1 MSDSLDKQQKN
12 TDKRLENLKPRWK
25 KGESG
30 NPNGRPKKGTA
41 IADILNAKGNELN
54 ENGLTN
60 KEIMLNKV
68 YEKALNHSDRWSVQ
82 FICDRT
88 EGRAIER
95 RVDVSDEWKEVVKEA
110 YKPES

>member
-41 IADILNAKGNELN
+41 IADILNAKGDEVDDD
-54 ENGLTN
+54 GLTN
-60 KEIMLNKV
+60 REIMLHKV
-68 YEKALNHSDRWSVQ
+68 YDKAVKHGDLKSVM
-82 FICDRT
+82 FISDRT
-88 EGRAIER
+88 EGRAVER
-95 RVDVSDEWKEVVKEA
+95 NVNISDEWQELVTEL

>member
-41 IADILNAKGNELN
+41 IADILNARGDEVDDD
-54 ENGLTN
+54 GLTN
-60 KEIMLNKV
+60 REIMLHKV
-68 YEKALNHSDRWSVQ
+68 YDKAVKHTDRWAVQ
-82 FICDRT
+82 FIADRT
-88 EGRAIER
+88 EGKAIER
-95 RVDVSDEWKEVVKEA
+95 SVVSDEWKEVVKEA